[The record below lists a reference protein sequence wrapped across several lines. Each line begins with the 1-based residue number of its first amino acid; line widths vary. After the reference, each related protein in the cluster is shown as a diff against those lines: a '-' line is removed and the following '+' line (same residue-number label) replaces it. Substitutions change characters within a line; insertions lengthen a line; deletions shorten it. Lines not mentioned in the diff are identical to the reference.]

1 MLSSKFASLNELQ
14 RFQGKWIS
22 LTLMAPAAQL
32 YTRVVAHAISHCQK
46 QGTPI
51 PLDGDF
57 REEILHWRFLDIWT
71 GFVPWRTE

>member
-1 MLSSKFASLNELQ
+1 
-14 RFQGKWIS
+14 
-22 LTLMAPAAQL
+22 MAPAAQL
-32 YTRVVAHAISHCQK
+32 YTRVVAHAISRCQK